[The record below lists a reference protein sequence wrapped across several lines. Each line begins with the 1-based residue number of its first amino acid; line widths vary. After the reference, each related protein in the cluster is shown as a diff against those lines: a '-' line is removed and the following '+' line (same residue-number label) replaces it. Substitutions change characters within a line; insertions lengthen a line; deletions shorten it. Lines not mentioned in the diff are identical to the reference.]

1 MCLSDQ
7 CFNVKLI
14 DFGFAIRFTDL
25 SLNKSLGS
33 PKYMA
38 PETMKGKEYTEK
50 IDIWALGLIAYEL
63 ITGGCFPF
71 STKIKEL

>member
-1 MCLSDQ
+1 
-7 CFNVKLI
+7 
-14 DFGFAIRFTDL
+14 
-25 SLNKSLGS
+25 
-33 PKYMA
+33 MA

-50 IDIWALGLIAYEL
+50 IDVWALGLIAYEL